1 MQSEKRVFRW
11 VMAISMLVFVAVVI
25 LNQQV
30 LPKPDPM
37 PTFLKSLIP
46 FLPVLNACINGTCFI
61 LLWISFY
68 FIRKKRIDM
77 HKRINLTAFA
87 LSALFLISYVLFHY
101 LHGDTLFPKESPWRL
116 IYLVI
121 LISHIVL
128 AAVVLPL
135 ILFSFYLGLK
145 NEVTRH
151 RKLVRYTFPIWV
163 YVTLT
168 GVLVYLMISPYY
180 VF

>member
-1 MQSEKRVFRW
+1 
-11 VMAISMLVFVAVVI
+11 
-25 LNQQV
+25 
-30 LPKPDPM
+30 
-37 PTFLKSLIP
+37 
-46 FLPVLNACINGTCFI
+46 
-61 LLWISFY
+61 
-68 FIRKKRIDM
+68 M

-101 LHGDTLFPKESPWRL
+101 LHGDTIFPKESPWRL